1 LEAEIESVDADA
13 RELFGALPGAWSGML
28 LLREAAEGEW
38 YKGSRDGMSRL
49 FVLSEMIPKS
59 VLFENWLYV

>member
-1 LEAEIESVDADA
+1 MEAEIEPVGADA

-28 LLREAAEGEW
+28 LLWGAAEREW
-38 YKGSRDGMSRL
+38 YKASRDGMSRL

-59 VLFENWLYV
+59 VLFG

>member
-1 LEAEIESVDADA
+1 MEAEIEPVGADA

-38 YKGSRDGMSRL
+38 Y
-49 FVLSEMIPKS
+49 
-59 VLFENWLYV
+59 

>member
-1 LEAEIESVDADA
+1 MEAEIESVDADA

-49 FVLSEMIPKS
+49 LCCLI
-59 VLFENWLYV
+59 